1 MVVGQDTPD
10 IFSTNVF
17 EHSFKNA
24 AACFRMIDLSNEFD
38 TERLSKDARLM
49 IINGLFYSAV
59 KNNNGLLYFSV
70 NLDFKKEFRIL
81 ACPVFRIIGISLSQV
96 INWYVTTFKN
106 HSLLNNV
113 YG

>member
-49 IINGLFYSAV
+49 IIISLFRFTVTNSNGLS
-59 KNNNGLLYFSV
+59 YFLV
-70 NLDFKKEFRIL
+70 NLDFKSLWQLLSFG
-81 ACPVFRIIGISLSQV
+81 IIAICL
-96 INWYVTTFKN
+96 
-106 HSLLNNV
+106 
-113 YG
+113 